1 MRNLI
6 VEISNREGVRI
17 ERVELTPNGL
27 SIGRAWN
34 SDLII
39 QDRFVDPDHLI
50 LSLDES
56 HQVVISDIDSTNG
69 TRLVGKHLAGTAN
82 PYRFGEVITI
92 GDTQLRIFDAHESV
106 EPAALRSNWFLLAK
120 RFNNIKSLVVLTALA
135 LIVQAAMVYSR
146 ATKLLKVE
154 DFLVGGFG
162 LLMMLLVWSLLL
174 GFIAKLLRG
183 ESNVKAFWVLGC
195 LAIVVFNVASIVLL
209 VLKFNLQDVNL
220 GENLS
225 ILIFGILT
233 VWLIVGVFSYSTY
246 LRNRSKWTSALLLV
260 SSLYAV
266 AQSDE
271 YLREPHQ
278 AWSSSTETEQS
289 TLPPVF
295 LLRDGVSLDDYLR
308 ATDSLFDS
316 E

>member
-6 VEISNREGVRI
+6 IEISNREGIRI

-39 QDRFVDPDHLI
+39 QDRFVDPDHLT
-50 LSLDES
+50 LSLEEN
-56 HQVVISDIDSTNG
+56 HQIVISDVDSING
-69 TRLVGKHLAGTAN
+69 TRLMGKHLAGTAN
-82 PYRFGEVITI
+82 PYRFGETITI
-92 GDTQLRIFDAHESV
+92 GDTRLRIFDANESV

-120 RFNNIKSLVVLTALA
+120 RFNSIRSLFAVTVLAVL
-135 LIVQAAMVYSR
+135 VQAVMVYSR
-146 ATKLLKVE
+146 ATTLLKVE

-174 GFIAKLLRG
+174 GFVAKLLRG

-195 LAIVVFNVASIVLL
+195 LAIIVFNIASIMLL
-209 VLKFNLQDVNL
+209 VIKFNLQDVNL
-220 GENLS
+220 GDSLS

-295 LLRDGVSLDDYLR
+295 LLRDGVSLDEYLE
-308 ATDSLFDS
+308 ATDSLFDA